1 MIKEFLDRKP
11 LVSLFTRPRRF
22 GKTLNMD
29 MLRVFFEIS
38 DTDTSQYFRDKEI
51 WKCGEEYREHQGK
64 YPVIFLTF
72 KDIKFASWE
81 LTFAKIA
88 ELVQE
93 EFGRHKELGTSEK
106 LEPYE
111 KDYFRK
117 ILAGQAN
124 EVELSSSLQ
133 KLSKMLH
140 EHYGK
145 APIIMIDEYD
155 APIQEGY
162 SKKFYEE
169 IVGFMWN
176 FFSSAFKDNRHLSYG
191 FFNWNSA
198 DCTGKY
204 IQWSE

>member
-38 DTDTSQYFRDKEI
+38 DTDTSQYFETKKSGNVRRI
-51 WKCGEEYREHQGK
+51 PRASGK
-64 YPVIFLTF
+64 ISVIFLTF
-72 KDIKFASWE
+72 KDIKFMSWE

-93 EFGRHKELGTSEK
+93 EFGRHKELGMSEK

-111 KDYFRK
+111 KEYFRK

-145 APIIMIDEYD
+145 ALIIMIDEYD

-169 IVGFMWN
+169 IVDLCGN
-176 FFSSAFKDNRHLSYG
+176 FFSGAFKDNRHLTG
-191 FFNWNSA
+191 F
-198 DCTGKY
+198 
-204 IQWSE
+204 

>member
-1 MIKEFLDRKP
+1 MDNRLKLPVGIEDFEEIRKEGFYYIDKTKLIEQLLMNWGK
-11 LVSLFTRPRRF
+11 VNLFTRPRRF
-22 GKTLNMD
+22 GKTLNMS
-29 MLRVFFEIS
+29 MFKSFFEIG
-38 DTDTSQYFRDKEI
+38 TDKSVFDELYISRNK
-51 WKCGEEYREHQGK
+51 KLCNEHMGK

-93 EFGRHKELGTSEK
+93 EFGRHKELGMSEK

-111 KDYFRK
+111 KEYFRK

-155 APIQEGY
+155 AGRLFE
-162 SKKFYEE
+162 K
-169 IVGFMWN
+169 V
-176 FFSSAFKDNRHLSYG
+176 L
-191 FFNWNSA
+191 
-198 DCTGKY
+198 
-204 IQWSE
+204 

>member
-1 MIKEFLDRKP
+1 MWRRI
-11 LVSLFTRPRRF
+11 PRAS
-22 GKTLNMD
+22 GK
-29 MLRVFFEIS
+29 IS
-38 DTDTSQYFRDKEI
+38 GY
-51 WKCGEEYREHQGK
+51 
-64 YPVIFLTF
+64 FLTF

-106 LEPYE
+106 LELYE

-176 FFSSAFKDNRHLSYG
+176 FFSGAFKDNRHLSYG
-191 FFNWNSA
+191 F
-198 DCTGKY
+198 
-204 IQWSE
+204 